1 MSGWTWMFIFLEIRS
16 LATSCSYSPEECAK
30 VMLVLQLLM
39 VVAVRMVIMIMIMM
53 VMMKKLC

>member
-1 MSGWTWMFIFLEIRS
+1 MFIFLEIRS